1 MKTMW
6 FLSLVRTCYF
16 SIPLPVGSHA
26 SILLPN
32 ITCSRRGCLYKI
44 RTGLSGLGFV
54 VDHDFSVVCAAFQDD
69 EIEFSGANPGEGCIA
84 GGGNLGLMAG
94 NGVLVDLE
102 FLGEG

>member
-1 MKTMW
+1 MSK
-6 FLSLVRTCYF
+6 F
-16 SIPLPVGSHA
+16 
-26 SILLPN
+26 
-32 ITCSRRGCLYKI
+32 

-102 FLGEG
+102 FWGEG